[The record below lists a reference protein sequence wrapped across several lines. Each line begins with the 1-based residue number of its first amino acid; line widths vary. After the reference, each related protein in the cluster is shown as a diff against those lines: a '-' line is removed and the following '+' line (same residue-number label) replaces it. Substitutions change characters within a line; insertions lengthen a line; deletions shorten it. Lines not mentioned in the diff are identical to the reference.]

1 MLSYRHGYHA
11 GGFADLLKHAVLS
24 LIIDYLKRKPAPIR
38 YIDTHAGAGI
48 YNIGGE
54 MAAKTGEFVQG
65 VGSLEFDDFPA
76 QLKVYGDLIESYLFQ
91 ERYPG
96 SPLIAADLLRPQD
109 ELKLFELHSTEAP
122 RLQELFAKD
131 RRVRVS
137 PTNGFLGLPP
147 LLPVQH
153 ARALV
158 LIDPP
163 YEIAAD
169 YTDAVT
175 SLKAAYLRMH
185 NGVFALWYPVI
196 DGAPHLP
203 MLNSIKAFV
212 DSKLWHFEL
221 AVRDESVRGKMSS
234 TGMLVINPPW
244 TLATDLTEAFKAIT
258 QQLPFDSVK
267 FSAEC
272 VRD

>member
-24 LIIDYLKRKPAPIR
+24 LIIEYLKRKPAPIR
-38 YIDTHAGAGI
+38 YIDTHAGGGL
-48 YNIGGE
+48 YDIGGE
-54 MAAKTGEFVQG
+54 MAAKTGEFAKG
-65 VGSLEFDDFPA
+65 VGSLAFDDFPA
-76 QLKVYGDLIESYLFQ
+76 QLQVYGSLIESYLSQ

-109 ELKLFELHSTEAP
+109 ELKLFELHTTEVP
-122 RLQELFAKD
+122 RLEALFAKD

-137 PTNGFLGLPP
+137 PTNGFQGLAP

-153 ARALV
+153 ARAFV

-163 YEIAAD
+163 YELRAE
-169 YTDAVT
+169 YTDAVAC
-175 SLKAAYLRMH
+175 LKAAYLRMN
-185 NGVFALWYPVI
+185 NGVFALWYPII

-212 DSKLWHFEL
+212 ESKLWHFEL
-221 AVRDESVRGKMSS
+221 AVKDESIRGKMSS
-234 TGMLVINPPW
+234 AGVLVINPPW
-244 TLATDLTEAFKAIT
+244 TLATDLNEAFKAIT

-272 VRD
+272 VLD

>member
-1 MLSYRHGYHA
+1 MVTTREASLTCSNTLSC
-11 GGFADLLKHAVLS
+11 LLLLS
-24 LIIDYLKRKPAPIR
+24 ISSA
-38 YIDTHAGAGI
+38 
-48 YNIGGE
+48 
-54 MAAKTGEFVQG
+54 
-65 VGSLEFDDFPA
+65 S
-76 QLKVYGDLIESYLFQ
+76 
-91 ERYPG
+91 
-96 SPLIAADLLRPQD
+96 
-109 ELKLFELHSTEAP
+109 
-122 RLQELFAKD
+122 
-131 RRVRVS
+131 RRQS
-137 PTNGFLGLPP
+137 
-147 LLPVQH
+147 
-153 ARALV
+153 A
-158 LIDPP
+158 ISIPP
-163 YEIAAD
+163 YEIAED

-258 QQLPFDSVK
+258 QQLPFDSGK